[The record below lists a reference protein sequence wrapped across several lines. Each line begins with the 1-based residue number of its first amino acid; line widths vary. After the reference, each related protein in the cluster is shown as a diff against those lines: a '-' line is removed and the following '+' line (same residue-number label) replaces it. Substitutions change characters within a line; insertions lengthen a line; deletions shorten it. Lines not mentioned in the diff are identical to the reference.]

1 VRGQAEGIGADDESV
16 TGPRDRSLGDD
27 ADEVEGWP
35 PVMLLATVDGESRG
49 VLDRELRRR

>member
-1 VRGQAEGIGADDESV
+1 MGADDESV

-49 VLDRELRRR
+49 ILDRELRRR